1 MTFMI
6 FFRKNADYDPI
17 AMVAMVDL
25 QEGKDARQGPW
36 TPAGAEHASD
46 ACQNYIIIIIL

>member
-6 FFRKNADYDPI
+6 FFQTNADDDPI
-17 AMVAMVDL
+17 AVVAMVDL

-46 ACQNYIIIIIL
+46 ACQNYIIIMIL